1 MKPHASAQESTVK
14 EQTLKKMF
22 THTLISGKASKFI
35 LHFLSPRTFES
46 LQENRFHW
54 LCPQPQAGA
63 VCGAPSNLLLPM
75 PGLTDPLALSLIQLT
90 KWPQV
95 ISLLCLAPS
104 KRGFF
109 YSNFH
114 LSLHALKSPHRTHDS
129 LLYFHA
135 VSFKLLSFTWAYNT
149 V

>member
-1 MKPHASAQESTVK
+1 MKPHASAQKSTVK

-35 LHFLSPRTFES
+35 LHFLSPRTFKS
-46 LQENRFHW
+46 LQNRFHQ

-75 PGLTDPLALSLIQLT
+75 PGLTDPLALSLIQCT

-95 ISLLCLAPS
+95 ISLLSLAPS
-104 KRGFF
+104 KWGFF

-129 LLYFHA
+129 LYFHA
-135 VSFKLLSFTWAYNT
+135 VGLKLLSFTWAYNT